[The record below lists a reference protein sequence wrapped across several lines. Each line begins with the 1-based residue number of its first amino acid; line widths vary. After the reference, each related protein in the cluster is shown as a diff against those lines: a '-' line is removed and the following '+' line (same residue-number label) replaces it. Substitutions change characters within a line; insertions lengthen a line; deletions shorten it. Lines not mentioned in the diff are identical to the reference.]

1 MNRLQSSGEHVKV
14 ESVDVPN
21 AIPFDAERESD
32 VEFRESAISRTE
44 EIKDRIDSLNEKMLD
59 LIVEREGLIRELYSA
74 SSLISGSDYFF
85 GCPSR
90 RIVEEF
96 EEYGFN
102 SRLVRDSFSAVRKN
116 FFDDSDP
123 VFQDVVSIGVGYSG
137 MDCISPYSGLLVFR
151 FEGLKNPDLRFG
163 IGFSVRQESE
173 FLSHETHRH
182 GYVAYRGQRD
192 VDVIFGENVN
202 VGRIYVHSNIAKN
215 CTAFLMSSVHVGN
228 VRAFLGMFLANPE
241 KIIDEYRH
249 RDEHGTEGN
258 ERRLS
263 WDHLIDGY
271 RQPLSNIIL
280 RRVTRNGNH
289 GNKEEDKVH
298 RFHCK

>member
-1 MNRLQSSGEHVKV
+1 MNGLQSSGEHVKA

-21 AIPFDAERESD
+21 TIPFDAGRESD
-32 VEFRESAISRTE
+32 VEFRESVISRTE
-44 EIKDRIDSLNEKMLD
+44 EIKDRIDSANEKMLD
-59 LIVEREGLIRELYSA
+59 LMVEREGLIRELYSA
-74 SSLISGSDYFF
+74 SSLISSSNYFF
-85 GCPSR
+85 GCPSS

-96 EEYGFN
+96 EESGFN

-123 VFQDVVSIGVGYSG
+123 MFQDVVSIGVGYSG
-137 MDCISPYSGLLVFR
+137 MDCIFPYSGLLVFR

-163 IGFSVRQESE
+163 IGFTVRQESDS
-173 FLSHETHRH
+173 LGYGTHRH

-215 CTAFLMSSVHVGN
+215 CTAFLMSSVHVNN
-228 VRAFLGMFLANPE
+228 VRAFLRMFLANPE

-249 RDEHGTEGN
+249 RDEHGTEGKKP
-258 ERRLS
+258 RLS
-263 WDHLIDGY
+263 WDHFIDGY
-271 RQPLSNIIL
+271 RQPLSNIIF
-280 RRVTRNGNH
+280 RRRQGSSSSGHMSESEIKRGNT
-289 GNKEEDKVH
+289 
-298 RFHCK
+298 